1 MKSGFAVLI
10 GRSNVG
16 KSTLLNTLVGT
27 KIAITSAKPQTT
39 RFTVHG
45 IVHDPAGQ
53 IVFVDTP
60 GIFEKA
66 HDQLT
71 QALNERARDSL
82 RDIDL
87 IIYVADPSRPIGNE
101 EHMTLRLVEP
111 LETPKILVLN
121 KMDLRELPYIEEYRA
136 LGSRF
141 NAMVEVS
148 ARSGKNTK
156 QLISTAL
163 DLLPEGVPFYSE
175 FEVTNLEHRMW
186 LAELIREKIFVQ
198 MGAEIPYTTAVE
210 IVDID
215 ERKSKDGKELLYIKA
230 HILTIAARY
239 KKMLIGAQGH
249 KIKELG
255 SVARKE
261 LEAVLNRRVFLDLEV
276 VVDEHWADRLL

>member
-1 MKSGFAVLI
+1 MKSGFAVLV

-39 RFTVHG
+39 RFSIHG

-66 HDQLT
+66 RDQLT
-71 QALNERARDSL
+71 QTLNERARDSL

-101 EHMTLRLVEP
+101 EHIMLRLVEP
-111 LETPKILVLN
+111 LATPKILVIN
-121 KMDLRELPYIEEYRA
+121 KIDLHDLPYIEEYRA
-136 LGSRF
+136 LASRF
-141 NAMVEVS
+141 NTTIELS

-156 QLISTAL
+156 QLITTAL
-163 DLLPEGVPFYSE
+163 ELLPEGEPFYSE
-175 FEVTNLEHRMW
+175 FEITNLEHRVW
-186 LAELIREKIFVQ
+186 LTELIREKIFVQ

-210 IVDID
+210 IEDLD
-215 ERKSKDGKELLYIKA
+215 DRKSKDGKDLLYIKA
-230 HILTIAARY
+230 NILTTASRY

-276 VVDEHWADRLL
+276 VVDEHWADRLI